1 MSSYSHREE
10 ELPDGRQGD
19 ESQPGEIALSS
30 ARPLM
35 WRAKRKLSPRAIY
48 ARSQVRRCRGKRS
61 RRIAHATGS
70 TSAATFSGCLCS
82 LRARRTTKSRRFDG
96 MRMLYDRVG
105 RVLRQVTTDQI
116 LKLIR

>member
-30 ARPLM
+30 GRPLM

-61 RRIAHATGS
+61 RRIADATGS
-70 TSAATFSGCLCS
+70 KSSATFSGCFGS
-82 LRARRTTKSRRFDG
+82 LGAGRTAQARWLDG
-96 MRMLYDRVG
+96 RRMLYYRV
-105 RVLRQVTTDQI
+105 
-116 LKLIR
+116 